1 MWWRTI
7 YNIDFAMKIFGTMNI
22 VPAFVLFLVSF
33 GLAACAQASPAA
45 APTPIST
52 RQIEIQVIPKKLK
65 TGTRATMVGLGF
77 ERGEQVLFY
86 FVRPDGSQTDQG
98 QSMADQ
104 SGGAAYQVDVLDDW
118 LPGNY
123 VAHVRS
129 IKNPA
134 RRAEQKIE
142 LLQR

>member
-7 YNIDFAMKIFGTMNI
+7 YSIDFAMKQFGTINI
-22 VPAFVLFLVSF
+22 VSALLLFLISF
-33 GLAACAQASPAA
+33 GFTGCARA
-45 APTPIST
+45 APTPAPIPTAT
-52 RQIEIQVIPKKLK
+52 RTIEIQVIPKKLK
-65 TGTRATMVGLGF
+65 TGMRATMVGLGF

-86 FVRPDGSQTDQG
+86 FIRPDGSKTDEG
-98 QSMADQ
+98 QSKADKN
-104 SGGAAYQVDVLDDW
+104 GGAAYQMDVQDDW

-142 LLQR
+142 LTRR

>member
-7 YNIDFAMKIFGTMNI
+7 YSIDFAMKTFGTINI
-22 VPAFVLFLVSF
+22 VPLLILCLVS
-33 GLAACAQASPAA
+33 LVLTACAQASPVP
-45 APTPIST
+45 APTPTST
-52 RQIEIQVIPKKLK
+52 RPIEIQVIPKKLK
-65 TGTRATMVGLGF
+65 TGMRATMVGLGF

-104 SGGAAYQVDVLDDW
+104 SGGAAYQVDVQDDW

-142 LLQR
+142 LLRR